1 VDADTLAL
9 ENLNRWWYFYRKGLI
24 TRRELFQAV
33 LVAGGAA
40 GAGLLSGMSPGSWP
54 GAAGVAPVS
63 AAAAKETVTLHL
75 NSDVPNLDPHMHIL
89 REEIIIMYHMYNNLG
104 TRDLKT
110 MKIGPDLATAWK
122 IVSPTVWEMDLRQG
136 VRFHN
141 GEPFTADTVKFNY
154 DRVLNP
160 AQKSPQRGNH
170 EAVDH
175 VEVLGPYK
183 VRIVTK
189 RPYPIFVER
198 LQNFQM
204 QPEKYVKDKGD
215 AYVAEHPVGTGPYK
229 FVDWKRGSE
238 VNVVRNDDYWGPKA
252 AIPRAKFRI
261 ITDVATAV
269 AELLAGN
276 VDIVRY
282 VPTDQIA
289 TINRSG
295 RATAKV
301 QKILRVEY
309 VALDAAG
316 RFGTNPFQDKR
327 VRQAANYAI
336 DADLYLKRLQP
347 GGDKTPAALN
357 PMHFGFDPS
366 ISPYSHNP
374 DMARKLLAEAGY
386 KNGFD
391 ARWLTSNLG
400 MPSYQNV
407 YDAMTQDLAGVGI
420 RAKQQFIQATQTLV
434 DLITSGKA
442 GPMFGFSWGSYSV
455 FDADGLYWDCF
466 HPTSNLSYWRH
477 PRFAQLI
484 EAARGTIDP
493 DLRRR
498 FYASAQRIVHE
509 EAPVIFLWGF
519 HSVFGASNAIDWSPE
534 PDEIVRLYNVKPHQ
548 A

>member
-1 VDADTLAL
+1 
-9 ENLNRWWYFYRKGLI
+9 
-24 TRRELFQAV
+24 
-33 LVAGGAA
+33 
-40 GAGLLSGMSPGSWP
+40 
-54 GAAGVAPVS
+54 
-63 AAAAKETVTLHL
+63 
-75 NSDVPNLDPHMHIL
+75 
-89 REEIIIMYHMYNNLG
+89 
-104 TRDLKT
+104 
-110 MKIGPDLATAWK
+110 
-122 IVSPTVWEMDLRQG
+122 
-136 VRFHN
+136 
-141 GEPFTADTVKFNY
+141 
-154 DRVLNP
+154 VLNP
-160 AQKSPQRGNH
+160 F
-170 EAVDH
+170 
-175 VEVLGPYK
+175 K

-204 QPEKYVKDKGD
+204 QSERYVKDKGD
-215 AYVAEHPVGTGPYK
+215 AYAAEHPVGTGPYK

-238 VNVVRNDDYWGPKA
+238 VNVLRNDDYWGPKA
-252 AIPRAKFRI
+252 SIPRAKFRI
-261 ITDVATAV
+261 ITDVTTAV

-276 VDIVRY
+276 VDIIRY
-282 VPTDQIA
+282 VPTDQMA

-309 VALDAAG
+309 VTLDAAG
-316 RFGTNPFQDKR
+316 RSGNNPFQDKR

-366 ISPYSHNP
+366 ISSYGHNP

-391 ARWLTSNLG
+391 VRWVTSNLG
-400 MPSYQNV
+400 MPGYQTV
-407 YDAMTQDLAGVGI
+407 YDAMNQDLAGVGI
-420 RAKQQFIQATQTLV
+420 RTKQQFIQATQTLV
-434 DLITSGKA
+434 DLITAGKA

-466 HPTSNLSYWRH
+466 HPTSNLSYWHH

-498 FYASAQRIVHE
+498 FYSTAQQIVHE
-509 EAPVIFLWGF
+509 EAPVIFMWGF

-534 PDEIVRLYNVKPHQ
+534 PDEIVRLFNVKPHQ